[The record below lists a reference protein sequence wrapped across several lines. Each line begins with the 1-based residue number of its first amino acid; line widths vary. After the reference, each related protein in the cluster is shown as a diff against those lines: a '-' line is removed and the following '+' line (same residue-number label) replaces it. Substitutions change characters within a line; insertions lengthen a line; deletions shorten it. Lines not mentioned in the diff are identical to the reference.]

1 MLNNIMSAYVTEQLC
16 KSLSMV
22 QVNLIN
28 LYTAKKKKNHILMAM
43 LGDHIKILIRDQGQD
58 KPNSSLF
65 VILNR
70 WSFVALLAT
79 ISLICVHG
87 EDNLL

>member
-1 MLNNIMSAYVTEQLC
+1 
-16 KSLSMV
+16 
-22 QVNLIN
+22 
-28 LYTAKKKKNHILMAM
+28 MAM